1 MKHRKKEDYKTSTWA
16 GGTTTELCL
25 FPEGGSYAERR
36 FDLRISSAT
45 CDLLESQFTPLPDF
59 QRELMILD
67 GEIHIFHK
75 GNGGERD
82 LVLPPEALDSF
93 SGADETRSV
102 GRCTDFNVIYRAE
115 CYEVEVLPI
124 RNDHWKVRPEDG
136 EKLFVYLLKN
146 GSLKDEDGRRTD
158 LSAQDSLFFNGEC
171 AELSFAEEDFNAV
184 LVRIVSLK

>member
-1 MKHRKKEDYKTSTWA
+1 MEHRKKEDYKTSTWA

-45 CDLLESQFTPLPDF
+45 CDLLESQFTSLPDF

-82 LVLPPEALDSF
+82 LVLPPAALDSF
-93 SGADETRSV
+93 SGAEETRSV

-115 CYEVEVLPI
+115 RYDVEVLPI
-124 RNDHWKVRPEDG
+124 RNVHLVVHSED
-136 EKLFVYLLKN
+136 EKLFLYLLKN
-146 GSLKDEDGRRTD
+146 GSLKGEDGRMTD
-158 LSAQDSLFFNGEC
+158 LSAQDSLFFDGEC

-184 LVRIVSLK
+184 LVRIVPLK